1 MDLIEIYA
9 LFFLILNL
17 VNQIKYVHLS
27 THIIFSIALEIPI
40 IGRVF
45 MLW

>member
-1 MDLIEIYA
+1 MDLIETYT
-9 LFFLILNL
+9 LFFLILNV
-17 VNQIKYVHLS
+17 VNQARFGCLY
-27 THIIFSIALEIPI
+27 THIFLSVALEIPI

>member
-1 MDLIEIYA
+1 MDLIESYT
-9 LFFLILNL
+9 LFFLILNIA
-17 VNQIKYVHLS
+17 NQIKFGCLY
-27 THIIFSIALEIPI
+27 THVFFSVALEIPI